1 MLKYSI
7 DMHSNR
13 INFFYQEKVFEPKS
27 VVEEIENMHHR
38 KKRHSSLQYKL
49 QVN

>member
-27 VVEEIENMHHR
+27 VVEETENTHHR
-38 KKRHSSLQYKL
+38 KKKAFIITIQITG
-49 QVN
+49 